1 MNAELFTAAQ
11 PGPIRWTLRDLIMTG
26 LLTITLIAALLLAI
40 LLPSALGVEL
50 IRDLLD
56 NRPLVA
62 SMIVGGLVYLIAV
75 IATYAIIVRRQR
87 GSWREIGFRAPPLVP
102 LLLTPAIFFGQ
113 LILLAIANLIVQSIV
128 GNFENPQV
136 GALTDPKGFSW
147 LNFVS
152 VFIVGAIIA
161 PIVEEML
168 FRGLLYQWLRSH
180 TGALG
185 AILLS
190 GAIFSVVHIYPVLF
204 LPLFVVGVVLA
215 AVFEWTRSL
224 WITITLHFF
233 QNAMAISLLFF
244 LQANPNLIP
253 QT

>member
-26 LLTITLIAALLLAI
+26 LLTITLSAAMLLAI
-40 LLPSALGVEL
+40 LLPSLLGVDL
-50 IRDLLD
+50 MRDLLSS
-56 NRPLVA
+56 RPLVA
-62 SMIVGGLVYLIAV
+62 SMTVGGLVYLIAV

-87 GSWREIGFRAPPLVP
+87 GSWREIGFRMPPLVA
-102 LLLTPAIFFGQ
+102 LLLTPVIFFGQ
-113 LILLAIANLIVQSIV
+113 LMLLAIVNVILRVII
-128 GNFENPQV
+128 GDFENPQV
-136 GALTDPKGFSW
+136 DALTDPSGFSW
-147 LNFVS
+147 LNFVF
-152 VFIVGAIIA
+152 VFTVGAIIA

-180 TGALG
+180 TGAAA

-190 GAIFSVVHIYPVLF
+190 GAIFSVVHIYPVVL

-233 QNAMAISLLFF
+233 QNAMAISLLFL
-244 LQANPNLIP
+244 LQAYPNLVP

>member
-26 LLTITLIAALLLAI
+26 LLTIALTAALLLAI
-40 LLPSALGVEL
+40 LLPSALGVDL
-50 IRDLLD
+50 IRDLLL
-56 NRPLVA
+56 NYRLVA
-62 SMIVGGLVYLIAV
+62 GMILGGLGYLIAV
-75 IATYAIIVRRQR
+75 IATYAIIVRRRR

-102 LLLTPAIFFGQ
+102 LLLTPALFFGQ
-113 LILLAIANLIVQSIV
+113 MILLAIANLIVQSIV
-128 GNFENPQV
+128 GNFENPQID
-136 GALTDPKGFSW
+136 ALTDPAGFSW

-152 VFIVGAIIA
+152 VFTVGAIIA

-190 GAIFSVVHIYPVLF
+190 GAIFSMAHVIPVLL
-204 LPLFVVGVVLA
+204 LPLFVIGVVLA

-224 WITITLHFF
+224 WITITLHFL
-233 QNAMAISLLFF
+233 QNAMAISLLFL
-244 LQANPNLIP
+244 LQAYPNLVP

>member
-1 MNAELFTAAQ
+1 MNSELFTAAQ
-11 PGPIRWTLRDLIMTG
+11 PGPIRWTLRDLFMTA
-26 LLTITLIAALLLAI
+26 LLTIVLVAALLLVI
-40 LLPSALGVEL
+40 LVPAALGVDL

-56 NRPLVA
+56 SRRLVA
-62 SMIVGGLVYLIAV
+62 GMIVGGLVYLIAV

-87 GSWREIGFRAPPLVP
+87 GSWREIGFRAPPLVA
-102 LLLTPAIFFGQ
+102 LLLTPVIFFGQ
-113 LILLAIANLIVQSIV
+113 LILLAIVNVILQSII
-128 GNFENPQV
+128 GTFENPQV
-136 GALTDPKGFSW
+136 DALTDPVGFSW
-147 LNFVS
+147 LNFGL
-152 VFIVGAIIA
+152 VFLVGAIIA

-168 FRGLLYQWLRSH
+168 FRGLLYQWLRNH
-180 TGALG
+180 TGAVG

-190 GAIFSVVHIYPVLF
+190 GAIFSVVHVYPVIL

-233 QNAMAISLLFF
+233 QNALAISVLFL
-244 LQANPNLIP
+244 LQAYPELVP